1 MWIIEIKEAEVN
13 MSPITFLKEVREEL
27 NRVTWPSKEE
37 VIEAT
42 FGVVIFCAFIA
53 IYFWAL
59 DFVFSEALKMII
71 EK

>member
-1 MWIIEIKEAEVN
+1 
-13 MSPITFLKEVREEL
+13 MSPFQFLNEVREEL

-42 FGVVIFCAFIA
+42 IGVDLFCGFVA

-59 DFVFSEALKMII
+59 DLVFSKALELII
-71 EK
+71 AR

>member
-1 MWIIEIKEAEVN
+1 
-13 MSPITFLKEVREEL
+13 MSPFQFLNEVREEL

-42 FGVVIFCAFIA
+42 IGVVLFCGFVA

-59 DFVFSEALKMII
+59 DLVFSKALELII
-71 EK
+71 AR